1 MASKQQIPEKFTGAT
16 VTTIRRASARLLLA
30 LPEVLLAGGAIGL
43 QLWASRFHVK
53 IDAVWVVLCSVAF
66 GVWLLVNGVVLL
78 FQSRTIPALMLGF
91 EYRSVATGQ
100 RAGGKAFLG
109 RLLTALLF
117 YVTLGVMGI
126 LLAATYRNGQSLV
139 DRWLG
144 LVAIH
149 PKRIRDVFDPAA
161 LVPPA
166 PPARVQQVTM
176 PGMTS
181 SPPLYSPPAAPP
193 GPQQPGPPPAAFAA
207 APFAPPQAAPAG
219 QPGVLRSLPDFPTPQ
234 AAPATPSPIP
244 SPQAPNTAPPVPP
257 VDETELDANL
267 AAPTGTTIRLDDG
280 TPLLL
285 ETAVVLGRN
294 PITPDGFPTARLV
307 DLPDPSMQ
315 MSKTHVVVIP
325 EEGRVKVMDVGA
337 RNGIVLEL
345 NGTKVRIPPQQVI
358 DIPDQAT
365 VHFGGRSF
373 QVVS

>member
-1 MASKQQIPEKFTGAT
+1 MARKQQIPEKFTGAT
-16 VTTIRRASARLLLA
+16 VTAIRRASARLLQT
-30 LPEVLLAGGAIGL
+30 LPEVLLAGVVIGL
-43 QLWASRFHVK
+43 QLWAGKLHIK

-66 GVWLLVNGVVLL
+66 GAWLLINTVILL

-91 EYRSVATGQ
+91 EYRSVETGQ

-117 YVTLGVMGI
+117 YATLGVMGI
-126 LLAATYRNGQSLV
+126 LMAATYRNGQSMV

-161 LVPPA
+161 LVPPT

-181 SPPLYSPPAAPP
+181 SPPLSSPPVAPP
-193 GPQQPGPPPAAFAA
+193 GPQQPAQAPAAFAA
-207 APFAPPQAAPAG
+207 APFAPPQEAAG
-219 QPGVLRSLPDFPTPQ
+219 QPSALRNLPGFPTSQ
-234 AAPATPSPIP
+234 AAPATPSPVP
-244 SPQAPNTAPPVPP
+244 SSQAPGTAPP

-267 AAPTGTTIRLDDG
+267 AVPTGITIRFDDG
-280 TPLLL
+280 TSLLL
-285 ETAVVLGRN
+285 ETTMVLGRN
-294 PITPDGFPTARLV
+294 PITPDGFSDARLV

-315 MSKTHVVVIP
+315 MSKTHVVIIP
-325 EEGRVKVMDVGA
+325 EAEKVKIMDVGA
-337 RNGIVLEL
+337 RNGVVLEL
-345 NGTKVRIPPQQVI
+345 DGTKVRIPPQQVI
-358 DIPDQAT
+358 DLPDQAT